1 VIRRWFHVGYPVF
14 SIDMSAFGRKQPL
27 KPLLLNAFSTAF
39 KNSALQAQNDDFPLF
54 GHYLTFIYAGIA
66 V

>member
-1 VIRRWFHVGYPVF
+1 
-14 SIDMSAFGRKQPL
+14 MSALTNSGHSAAVLLRSANGHWQPL

-39 KNSALQAQNDDFPLF
+39 KNSALHAQNDDFPLF

>member
-1 VIRRWFHVGYPVF
+1 MFLHSLGP
-14 SIDMSAFGRKQPL
+14 KQPL

-39 KNSALQAQNDDFPLF
+39 KNSALQAQIDDFPLF